1 MRVHYMSDIHLEFDV
16 LDQLPSGEV
25 LILAGDITIAA
36 CFSSDRQD
44 PRKQRVR
51 SATLRFF
58 ELARKNFD
66 IILYVGGNHEPYG
79 LDIDES
85 QALIENYLAGDG
97 VYYLENKGA
106 TIEGITFLGATLW
119 TDMECGEGQSE
130 RIIGLGLSDFHVI
143 SADGRRFTPR
153 HAIARHQASLDF
165 LKRELATRADQKVVV
180 VTHHA
185 PSYLGMTD
193 RFRRT
198 PVAPGFASNLD
209 DFIIANP
216 QISNWV
222 FGHTHIVKTFQI
234 GETTLR
240 TNCRGYIG
248 RERTG
253 FELDAHFD
261 IG

>member
-1 MRVHYMSDIHLEFDV
+1 MRVHYMSDIHLEFGAMEDM
-16 LDQLPSGEV
+16 PEGEV
-25 LILAGDITIAA
+25 LVLAGDITVAA
-36 CFSSDRQD
+36 CLAPDAEDS
-44 PRKQRVR
+44 RKARVR

-58 ELARKNFD
+58 DIARKNFD
-66 IILYVGGNHEPYG
+66 LIIFVGGNHEPYG
-79 LDIDES
+79 LDIEES
-85 QALIENYLAGDG
+85 QVLIETHLCRDG
-97 VYYLENKGA
+97 ILYLENKTA
-106 TIEGITFLGATLW
+106 TIDGVTFLGATLW
-119 TDMECGEGQSE
+119 TDMECSEGQSE

-153 HAIARHQASLDF
+153 HAVARHQQSLDF
-165 LKRELATRADQKVVV
+165 LKRELAGLADHKVVV

-185 PSYLGMTD
+185 PSYQGMSD

-198 PVAPGFASNLD
+198 PVAPAFASDLD
-209 DFIIANP
+209 NFILAHP
-216 QISNWV
+216 QICDWV

-253 FELDAHFD
+253 FVLDAHFD